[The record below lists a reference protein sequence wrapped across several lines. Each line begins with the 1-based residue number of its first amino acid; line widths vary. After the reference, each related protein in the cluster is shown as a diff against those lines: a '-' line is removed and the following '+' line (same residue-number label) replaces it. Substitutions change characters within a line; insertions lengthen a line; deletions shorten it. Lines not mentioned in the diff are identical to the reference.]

1 MNGDFRPA
9 AKDVLDYL
17 QSKQEEMVRL
27 LRRMTEAES
36 PSDVP
41 AAQHE
46 IREIIA
52 AGFEHLDYS
61 VKRIP
66 GHSSGGMLHAR
77 PANRRRGQPAQL
89 LLGHYDTVWPL
100 GTLDD
105 MPFEREDDVVRGPGV
120 YDMKGGVA
128 QALMAIE
135 TIRHF
140 KLEPQ
145 VTGEPPLH

>member
-1 MNGDFRPA
+1 MNGNFRPA
-9 AKDVLDYL
+9 AKDVLEHL
-17 QSKQEEMVRL
+17 QSKRGEMILL

-41 AAQHE
+41 GAQHE

-52 AGFEHLDYS
+52 TGFERLNYH

-77 PANRRRGQPAQL
+77 PASRQRGKPVQL

-100 GTLDD
+100 GTLGD
-105 MPFEREDDVVRGPGV
+105 MPFEHEDDVVRGPGV

-128 QALMAIE
+128 QALMAVEAIQ
-135 TIRHF
+135 HF
-140 KLEPQ
+140 KRRSGFS
-145 VTGEPPLH
+145 T